1 MIFII
6 NKVILCCLLFLIYSI
21 LKLWLFHILSISS
34 LSLENRKK
42 LLLSGVEE
50 IVSFQDE
57 KISLNTVLGNLT
69 IKGSNLH
76 INKIN
81 LDSGDLELDGEVYS
95 LEYAE
100 DRPAERGFFSKLFR

>member
-1 MIFII
+1 MEQC
-6 NKVILCCLLFLIYSI
+6 KS
-21 LKLWLFHILSISS
+21 SS

-69 IKGSNLH
+69 IKGSNL
-76 INKIN
+76 KMSK
-81 LDSGDLELDGEVYS
+81 LDVQSGEVIVSGVISSMIYNEKNIKS
-95 LEYAE
+95 INY
-100 DRPAERGFFSKLFR
+100 GFNGICSDWVYETQH

>member
-1 MIFII
+1 MEQC
-6 NKVILCCLLFLIYSI
+6 KS
-21 LKLWLFHILSISS
+21 SS

-69 IKGSNLH
+69 IKGSNL
-76 INKIN
+76 KMSK
-81 LDSGDLELDGEVYS
+81 LDVQSGEVI
-95 LEYAE
+95 
-100 DRPAERGFFSKLFR
+100 DQTK

>member
-1 MIFII
+1 MEQC
-6 NKVILCCLLFLIYSI
+6 KS
-21 LKLWLFHILSISS
+21 SS

-69 IKGSNLH
+69 IKGSNL
-76 INKIN
+76 KMSK
-81 LDSGDLELDGEVYS
+81 LDVQSGEVIVSGVISSMIYKRKHS
-95 LEYAE
+95 
-100 DRPAERGFFSKLFR
+100 

>member
-1 MIFII
+1 MEQC
-6 NKVILCCLLFLIYSI
+6 KS
-21 LKLWLFHILSISS
+21 SS

-69 IKGSNLH
+69 IKGSNL
-76 INKIN
+76 KMSK
-81 LDSGDLELDGEVYS
+81 LDVQSGEVIVS
-95 LEYAE
+95 
-100 DRPAERGFFSKLFR
+100 GVISSMI

>member
-1 MIFII
+1 MEQC
-6 NKVILCCLLFLIYSI
+6 KS
-21 LKLWLFHILSISS
+21 SS

-69 IKGSNLH
+69 IKGSNL
-76 INKIN
+76 KMSK
-81 LDSGDLELDGEVYS
+81 LDVQSGEVIVSGVISSMIYNEKNIKVTIES
-95 LEYAE
+95 IVK
-100 DRPAERGFFSKLFR
+100 KLFK